1 MGAAAADAE
10 ALGERSLTL
19 RPCPGNP
26 QMPHTETAGS
36 SVPFPPPLAYFA
48 GIALGFTLH
57 VLLPAPIVTSAR
69 GENSLALFGWSL
81 LALSA
86 SLVVSALVAF
96 RQAHTSHTFNQASTS
111 LIVRGPF
118 RISRNPAYLAGALVH
133 CGVSFV
139 ANALWVFLLLIP
151 ALAVVNALIKR
162 EEGYLSR
169 RFGAGYQAYCGRVR
183 RWF

>member
-1 MGAAAADAE
+1 
-10 ALGERSLTL
+10 
-19 RPCPGNP
+19 
-26 QMPHTETAGS
+26 MPHTETAGS

-48 GIALGFTLH
+48 GMALGFALH
-57 VLLPAPIVTSAR
+57 FVRPARIVTSAPA
-69 GENSLALFGWSL
+69 ESSLALFGWGL

-86 SLVVSALVAF
+86 TLVISGLFAF

-118 RISRNPAYLAGALVH
+118 SLSRNPAYLAGALVH
-133 CGVSFV
+133 WGVSFL
-139 ANALWVFLLLIP
+139 ANALWVLLLLIP
-151 ALAVVNALIKR
+151 AVAVVNALIKR

-169 RFGAGYQAYCGRVR
+169 RFGAEYQTYRNRVR